1 MMEIVSPMPEVKT
14 TATAEPILKE
24 LYAELSAEGEVVD
37 LGAGTL
43 LWREGDPGDSVVL
56 LLDGVLE
63 IVNEPG
69 EGEEVVLRTV
79 EPVAVVGE
87 IAADGYGRSAAVRAR
102 AHSRLLKVS
111 SARFR
116 EILRRRPDV
125 LEWLYWQQVARV
137 RSLTQRVTRTHHR
150 AITDPL
156 TRLYNF
162 GFFRK
167 RLEDELA
174 RAAETDDLVSLAMF
188 DIDHFKHYN
197 DTNGHQ
203 EGNVVLSGVARILK
217 ETGRRGDILAR
228 YGGEEFVALLYGATL
243 DEAGRFAEAVREA
256 IEQQPFLGGEK
267 QPQGCVT
274 ISAGVATYP
283 LDATHAETLLEEA
296 DRRLYRAKE
305 GGRNRVVV
313 A

>member
-1 MMEIVSPMPEVKT
+1 MMESSILMSEAKT
-14 TATAEPILKE
+14 AAPVEPVLQE
-24 LYAELSAEGEVVD
+24 LYAELSAEGERVD
-37 LGAGTL
+37 LAAGAL

-56 LLDGVLE
+56 LLDGLLE
-63 IVNEPG
+63 IVNEPA

-102 AHSRLLKVS
+102 AQSRLLKVS
-111 SARFR
+111 LHRFR

-137 RSLTQRVTRTHHR
+137 RSLTQRFARTHHR

-174 RAAETDDLVSLAMF
+174 RAAETEDLVSLVIF

-203 EGNVVLSGVARILK
+203 EGNVVLAGVARLLRQ
-217 ETGRRGDILAR
+217 TGRRGDILAR
-228 YGGEEFVALLYGATL
+228 YGGEEFVALLYGATH
-243 DEAGRFAEAVREA
+243 DEAARFAEAVREA
-256 IEQQPFLGGEK
+256 IQAEPFAGGDQ
-267 QPQGCVT
+267 QPQGRVT
-274 ISAGVATYP
+274 ISGGVATYP
-283 LDATHAETLLEEA
+283 ADARDAAALLEQA

-305 GGRNRVVV
+305 GGRNRVVFD
-313 A
+313 

>member
-1 MMEIVSPMPEVKT
+1 MPETKT
-14 TATAEPILKE
+14 TPAAEHILQE
-24 LYAELSAEGEVVD
+24 LHAELAAEGEEMD
-37 LGAGTL
+37 LLAGAM

-56 LLDGVLE
+56 LLDGLLE
-63 IVNEPG
+63 IVNEPA

-87 IAADGYGRSAAVRAR
+87 VAADGYGRSAAVRAR
-102 AHSRLLKVS
+102 APSRLLKVS
-111 SARFR
+111 STRFR

-137 RSLTQRVTRTHHR
+137 RSLTQRFARTHHR

-174 RAAETDDLVSLAMF
+174 RAAETEDLVSLAMF

-203 EGNVVLSGVARILK
+203 EGNVVLSGVARILRA
-217 ETGRRGDILAR
+217 TGRRGDILAR
-228 YGGEEFVALLYGATL
+228 YGGEEFVVLLYGATG
-243 DEAGRFAEAVREA
+243 DEAARFAEAVREGVEA
-256 IEQQPFLGGEK
+256 EPFAGGDK
-267 QPQGCVT
+267 QPRGRVT
-274 ISAGVATYP
+274 LSAGVATYP
-283 LDATHAETLLEEA
+283 DDAREAAALLEEA

-305 GGRNRVVV
+305 GGRNRVV
-313 A
+313 AD

>member
-1 MMEIVSPMPEVKT
+1 MPETKT
-14 TATAEPILKE
+14 TPAAEHILQE
-24 LYAELSAEGEVVD
+24 LYAELAAEGEEMD
-37 LGAGTL
+37 LGAGVM

-63 IVNEPG
+63 IVNEPA

-87 IAADGYGRSAAVRAR
+87 VAADGYGRSAAVRAR
-102 AHSRLLKVS
+102 AQSRLLKVS
-111 SARFR
+111 STRFR

-137 RSLTQRVTRTHHR
+137 RSLTQRFARTHHR

-174 RAAETDDLVSLAMF
+174 RAAETEDLVSLAMF

-203 EGNVVLSGVARILK
+203 EGNVVLSGVARILRA
-217 ETGRRGDILAR
+217 TGRRGDILAR
-228 YGGEEFVALLYGATL
+228 YGGEEFVALLYGATG
-243 DEAGRFAEAVREA
+243 DEAARFAEAVREA
-256 IEQQPFLGGEK
+256 IEAEPFAGGDK
-267 QPQGCVT
+267 QPQGRVT
-274 ISAGVATYP
+274 LSAGVATYP
-283 LDATHAETLLEEA
+283 DDAREATVLLEEA

-305 GGRNRVVV
+305 GGRNRVV
-313 A
+313 AD

>member
-1 MMEIVSPMPEVKT
+1 
-14 TATAEPILKE
+14 
-24 LYAELSAEGEVVD
+24 
-37 LGAGTL
+37 
-43 LWREGDPGDSVVL
+43 
-56 LLDGVLE
+56 VLE
-63 IVNEPG
+63 IVNEPA

-102 AHSRLLKVS
+102 ASSRLLKVS
-111 SARFR
+111 AARFR

-137 RSLTQRVTRTHHR
+137 RSLTQRFARTHHR

-167 RLEDELA
+167 RLEDELS
-174 RAAETDDLVSLAMF
+174 RAAETEDQVSLVIF
-188 DIDHFKHYN
+188 DIDNFKHYN

-203 EGNVVLSGVARILK
+203 EGNVVLSRVARIMK
-217 ETGRRGDILAR
+217 DTGRRGDILAR
-228 YGGEEFVALLYGATL
+228 YGGEEFVALLYGA
-243 DEAGRFAEAVREA
+243 DAEEAGRFAELVRQA
-256 IEQQPFLGGEK
+256 IQAERFEGGEK
-267 QPQGCVT
+267 QPQGRVT
-274 ISAGVATYP
+274 ISGGVATYP
-283 LDATHAETLLEEA
+283 DEAGDAEALLEEA

-305 GGRNRVVV
+305 EGRNRVVV

>member
-1 MMEIVSPMPEVKT
+1 MSEVKT

-37 LGAGTL
+37 LTEGAL

-56 LLDGVLE
+56 LLDGLLE
-63 IVNEPG
+63 IVNEPA

-87 IAADGYGRSAAVRAR
+87 IAADGHGRSAAVRAR
-102 AHSRLLKVS
+102 SRSRILKVS
-111 SARFR
+111 ANRFR

-137 RSLTQRVTRTHHR
+137 RSLTRRFARTHHR

-162 GFFRK
+162 GFFRQ

-174 RAAETDDLVSLAMF
+174 RAAETDDLVSLVLF
-188 DIDHFKHYN
+188 DIDNFKHYN

-203 EGNVVLSGVARILK
+203 EGNVVLSEVARIMK

-228 YGGEEFVALLYGATL
+228 YGGEEFVALLYGATQ
-243 DEAGRFAEAVREA
+243 DEAARFAEAVREA
-256 IEQQPFLGGEK
+256 IQAEPFLGGEK

-274 ISAGVATYP
+274 VSGGVATYP
-283 LDATHAETLLEEA
+283 ADAADAAALLEEA

-305 GGRNRVVV
+305 AGRNRVVL